1 MSETAGGMARA
12 GDNVTRGIVL
22 TVTAVLIFG
31 IQDAAAK
38 VVVQDYSPFQIT
50 MMRYWAFAAFSLFL
64 VMRRAPLR
72 QALKSRFPMLQLIRG
87 LLLILDIWF
96 FAFAVKT
103 VPLGELQS
111 ISLIYPLVVTIV
123 AIPVLGEKVGI
134 FRFAAV
140 GVGFLGAMI
149 IVRPGGLPLDWG
161 VTFAV
166 LSSSCYAIYIALTR
180 KVSEYDSTPTSMF
193 YVALVGLVLSTAV
206 GIFFWAPMDL
216 NGLLLALV
224 VMTTTCVAHSLAM
237 LALSMTPAS
246 TLQPFNYVSLPWAIT
261 LSYVV
266 FGHVIDGI
274 SLIGAAVI
282 VGAGLVVMA
291 RERRLSRVRDR
302 ADAETARPAA
312 GSPPH

>member
-149 IVRPGGLPLDWG
+149 IVRPGQA
-161 VTFAV
+161 TAM
-166 LSSSCYAIYIALTR
+166 SSSWIGFEYLSGPWRTKEVPWCQMVGMPSASALR
-180 KVSEYDSTPTSMF
+180 NMGRCFGSCGSK
-193 YVALVGLVLSTAV
+193 
-206 GIFFWAPMDL
+206 FW
-216 NGLLLALV
+216 
-224 VMTTTCVAHSLAM
+224 
-237 LALSMTPAS
+237 
-246 TLQPFNYVSLPWAIT
+246 
-261 LSYVV
+261 
-266 FGHVIDGI
+266 
-274 SLIGAAVI
+274 
-282 VGAGLVVMA
+282 
-291 RERRLSRVRDR
+291 
-302 ADAETARPAA
+302 
-312 GSPPH
+312 